1 MFSQFRYLIV
11 FHYSGQAL
19 KIESLTCTQHTQGKK
34 TLAKPGQKNIVLVDA
49 VRTPFLQSGTQYK
62 NLMPH
67 DLQREA
73 NK

>member
-1 MFSQFRYLIV
+1 LTKNRYGLIYTLGNGLKAEQLACAQFSR
-11 FHYSGQAL
+11 
-19 KIESLTCTQHTQGKK
+19 GKT
-34 TLAKPGQKNIVLVDA
+34 TLSSPSRKNIVLVDA